1 MTTLD
6 TPATTGTRATAALP
20 LLGVSLVAN
29 LLLLGVGSLLGA
41 AMTVDN
47 AGTLMTVGVVEV
59 ALASLLPLALAIVA
73 YVAIVPRVDLVGR
86 VWTPTVVVL
95 TLLSLGGVLG
105 ASDLTTGLVL
115 GTMHLVVGSL
125 AAFGLPARA
134 GR

>member
-6 TPATTGTRATAALP
+6 TPATTGSRATAALP

-59 ALASLLPLALAIVA
+59 TFASLLPLAFAIVA
-73 YVAIVPRVDLVGR
+73 YVALVPRVDLVGR
-86 VWTPTVVVL
+86 AWTPTVVVL
-95 TLLSLGGVLG
+95 TLLSLGGVVG